1 MTGTTTGDNGNLALS
16 LRIGTAENDLVFGV
30 EGERGIGDSERVE
43 GSCDKVGGIREEVF
57 CCGC

>member
-16 LRIGTAENDLVFGV
+16 LRIGTAEDDFVFGV
-30 EGERGIGDSERVE
+30 EGEGGIGDSEGVE
-43 GSCDKVGGIREEVF
+43 GGCDEVGGIREEMF